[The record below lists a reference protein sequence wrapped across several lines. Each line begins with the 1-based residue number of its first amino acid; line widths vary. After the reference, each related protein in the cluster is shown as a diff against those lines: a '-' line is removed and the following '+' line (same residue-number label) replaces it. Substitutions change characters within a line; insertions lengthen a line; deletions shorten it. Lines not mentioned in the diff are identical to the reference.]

1 MNNLMCGVNTCTN
14 NKNNY
19 CCRESIRVAG
29 KNTITANFT
38 SCENFRRKG
47 MEFISCMQSPK
58 NSLDVICEAENCK
71 YNSNQRCEASN
82 INMEGAYALS
92 EIQTECAT
100 FDSRIDK

>member
-1 MNNLMCGVNTCTN
+1 
-14 NKNNY
+14 
-19 CCRESIRVAG
+19 
-29 KNTITANFT
+29 
-38 SCENFRRKG
+38 
-47 MEFISCMQSPK
+47 MQSPK

-82 INMEGAYALS
+82 INMAGAYALS